1 VGTIDPSNPKDAKAA
16 IVFGLIVTAI
26 GAFPF
31 LSALNIIPAD
41 PSDFSAPRWL
51 VALIAGAFPAVGLF
65 LVSMGLSNCL
75 KNERAIS
82 ILKLMGPM
90 FLILTILCFVG
101 GGAIFLTLQF
111 FNPTGTASINIGPF
125 SFFLPPQ
132 IAKYTDRIFIGFFA
146 LMLDA
151 VFIVMLGYMLKEAFR
166 TLMRTRSKISSKQ
179 TGS

>member
-1 VGTIDPSNPKDAKAA
+1 MGTIDPSNPKDAKAA
-16 IVFGLIVTAI
+16 IVFGLIVTAV
-26 GAFPF
+26 GALPF

-65 LVSMGLSNCL
+65 LVSMGLGNSL
-75 KNERAIS
+75 KNDRVVPL
-82 ILKLMGPM
+82 LKLMGRL
-90 FLILTILCFVG
+90 FLILTILCFMG
-101 GGAIFLTLQF
+101 GCAIFLTLQF
-111 FNPTGTASINIGPF
+111 FNPTGTASISIGPF

-151 VFIVMLGYMLKEAFR
+151 ALIVMLGYALKEGFR
-166 TLMRTRSKISSKQ
+166 GLMRRRSRL
-179 TGS
+179 